1 MSTDYR
7 QADYSSDVISYAK
20 TFLTL
25 QIDSKSIPI
34 LNTIVQNYV
43 GDCQYR
49 QQKIPLQQNQ
59 KAQQAIKK

>member
-1 MSTDYR
+1 MSIDYR
-7 QADYSSDVISYAK
+7 HIDYSSDVISYAK

-25 QIDSKSIPI
+25 QIDSRSISI

-49 QQKIPLQQNQ
+49 QQKIPPQQSQ
-59 KAQQAIKK
+59 KSQQAIKK